1 MRFMVLLPV
10 CIALAAPAQA
20 QHGSE
25 ISGFTSYVSKYPAEP
40 LNGYYQDEFR
50 PITFGLAD
58 DLSKAQSLVAA
69 GQYH

>member
-40 LNGYYQDEFR
+40 LNGYYQDE
-50 PITFGLAD
+50 ICYA
-58 DLSKAQSLVAA
+58 AQEKKKRMNRTT
-69 GQYH
+69 H